1 MICAQTLE
9 TQCFYLPVVLQ
20 LFRVFGFFISLFV
33 AVMARQR
40 MHVRFCTRRCLVGGR
55 YTPFLMIAAINR
67 KKRTYTGF
75 TNDNENDNVWH
86 QKWSVRDTALF
97 SFSSP
102 FPLLFP
108 FLSFFLSSPFA
119 FPFLFLLHSFSFPF
133 SFLFPCPFLPFL
145 FFFFRCP
152 FLIRCF
158 SFLFLSFSS
167 PFPILSLPF
176 LYSSFSF
183 SLSSLMWILWSR
195 CEASAWKND
204 KRKKITCEKTIWKCS
219 GVLQYSTLLIVFNH
233 VWTCSIGVLNVWYVL
248 MFRLK
253 MCQVEPS
260 RLASFLRVVCGF
272 GVKPVEWMWE
282 ELCMR
287 LG

>member
-20 LFRVFGFFISLFV
+20 LFRVFGFLISLFV

-55 YTPFLMIAAINR
+55 YTPFLTIAAINR

-75 TNDNENDNVWH
+75 TNDNKTITKTITFGIKNGPCET
-86 QKWSVRDTALF
+86 RPF
-97 SFSSP
+97 FP
-102 FPLLFP
+102 FPLAS
-108 FLSFFLSSPFA
+108 LSFFLSSPFA
-119 FPFLFLLHSFSFPF
+119 FPFLFLLHSFSFPV

-145 FFFFRCP
+145 FF
-152 FLIRCF
+152 
-158 SFLFLSFSS
+158 SFVVLCLSVVFLSFSFS
-167 PFPILSLPF
+167 FPFPLPF
-176 LYSSFSF
+176 LFFPFPSFTLPFPFPFLRSCESSGQGVKPA
-183 SLSSLMWILWSR
+183 LGKTIR
-195 CEASAWKND
+195 G
-204 KRKKITCEKTIWKCS
+204 KKITCEKTIWKCS

>member
-158 SFLFLSFSS
+158 SFVVLSLSVVFLSFSFPS
-167 PFPILSLPF
+167 FTLPFPFPF
-176 LYSSFSF
+176 LRSCESS
-183 SLSSLMWILWSR
+183 
-195 CEASAWKND
+195 
-204 KRKKITCEKTIWKCS
+204 
-219 GVLQYSTLLIVFNH
+219 GQ
-233 VWTCSIGVLNVWYVL
+233 
-248 MFRLK
+248 
-253 MCQVEPS
+253 
-260 RLASFLRVVCGF
+260 
-272 GVKPVEWMWE
+272 GVKPA
-282 ELCMR
+282 
-287 LG
+287 LGKTIRGKK